1 MKDCLANK
9 IENIYTSICKQLLG
23 VKKNVSSIKIL
34 AELGITA
41 LKINIEIQILKY
53 FNDLLS

>member
-9 IENIYTSICKQLLG
+9 IENIYTSIYKQLLG
-23 VKKNVSSIKIL
+23 VKKNVSSIKVL

-41 LKINIEIQILKY
+41 LKINIEIQIFKY
-53 FNDLLS
+53 FNGLLS